1 MLYSNHTTPLLSRK
15 NKMLKVKVV
24 EKQENIEAVPAT
36 LLPEIIDM
44 KADLRKIVNGLRV
57 K

>member
-1 MLYSNHTTPLLSRK
+1 
-15 NKMLKVKVV
+15 MLKAKVV
-24 EKQENIEAVPAT
+24 EKQEEVEIAPAT
-36 LLPEIIDM
+36 LLPEIIDP

>member
-1 MLYSNHTTPLLSRK
+1 MPLLSRK

-24 EKQENIEAVPAT
+24 EKQENTEAVPAT